1 MSKALFH
8 RRIRQAQRI
17 KSELALAGY
26 RLRDIDRLY
35 GLNRCAAGRALS
47 EPNEP
52 AERAIANALG
62 KEPSALWPERYDSLS
77 GHRLSPQ
84 PRSNY
89 DRPPNIR
96 QRRNQPANSTVA
108 NLTAANS
115 NEAA

>member
-17 KSELALAGY
+17 KSALERAGY

-35 GLNRCAAGRALS
+35 GLKRCAAGRALS

-52 AERAIANALG
+52 AEKAIAEALG
-62 KEPSALWPERYDSLS
+62 KEPAALWPERYDPS
-77 GHRLSPQ
+77 GNRLSPQ

-96 QRRNQPANSTVA
+96 QRRNDPVHST
-108 NLTAANS
+108 
-115 NEAA
+115 EAA